1 MGRTSENVF
10 VRGGQRKKRPKKEQL
25 QGSEGA
31 AKVRE
36 ESFVED
42 EVGLHQITNKHVQC
56 I

>member
-10 VRGGQRKKRPKKEQL
+10 VRRGTEEKGPKIEQL
-25 QGSEGA
+25 EGSEGA
-31 AKVRE
+31 ARVRE

-42 EVGLHQITNKHVQC
+42 EVSLRQITNKHVQC